1 MGVTRNVTLAALF
14 IALCGIGA
22 LLKIPGPF
30 SSVALDLAPALIST
44 LFLGPVWAGVIAALG
59 HLISAFTG
67 GLPLGPFHAIV
78 AVEMFLIVYV
88 FGLMMKRGWRAAG
101 FLFVTLATGLLAPLP
116 FYFLISPAL
125 YMTLVP
131 VLLVAT
137 AINSVVAWVALP
149 FLKRIKLREVVR

>member
-1 MGVTRNVTLAALF
+1 MGVTRNLTLAALF

-30 SSVALDLAPALIST
+30 SSVALDLAPALVST
-44 LFLGPVWAGVIAALG
+44 LFLGPFWAGVIAAFG
-59 HLISAFTG
+59 HLISASTG

-78 AVEMFLIVYV
+78 AIEMFVIVWV
-88 FGLMMKRGWRAAG
+88 FGKLIKRGYRVLG

-125 YMTLVP
+125 YLTLVP
-131 VLLVAT
+131 ILLVAT
-137 AINSVVAWVALP
+137 AINSAVAWVALP

>member
-1 MGVTRNVTLAALF
+1 MGVTRNWTLAALF

-22 LLKIPGPF
+22 LLKIPVPF

-44 LFLGPVWAGVIAALG
+44 LFLGPVWAGVIAAFG

-78 AVEMFLIVYV
+78 AIEMFVIVWV
-88 FGLMMKRGWRAAG
+88 FGKLVKRGYRVLG
-101 FLFVTLATGLLAPLP
+101 FLFVTLATGLLAPMP

-125 YMTLVP
+125 YFTLVP

-137 AINSVVAWVALP
+137 AINSAVAWAALP
-149 FLKRIKLREVVR
+149 FIKRIKLREVVR

>member
-1 MGVTRNVTLAALF
+1 MGVTRNWTFAALF

-44 LFLGPVWAGVIAALG
+44 LFLGPVWAGVIAAFG

-78 AVEMFLIVYV
+78 AAEMFVIVLV
-88 FGLMMKRGWRAAG
+88 FGLMIKRGWRAAG
-101 FLFVTLATGLLAPLP
+101 FLFVTLATGLLAPMP

-125 YMTLVP
+125 YFTLVP

-137 AINSVVAWVALP
+137 AINSAVAWAALP
-149 FLKRIKLREVVR
+149 FIKRIKLREVVR

>member
-22 LLKIPGPF
+22 FLKIPGPF

-44 LFLGPVWAGVIAALG
+44 LFLGPIWAGVIAAFG

-67 GLPLGPFHAIV
+67 GLPLGPLHAIV
-78 AVEMFLIVYV
+78 AAEMFVIVIV
-88 FGLMMKRGWRAAG
+88 FGFLMKRGWRVLS
-101 FLFVTLATGLLAPLP
+101 FLFVTLTTGILAPLP

-125 YMTLVP
+125 YITLVP

-137 AINSVVAWVALP
+137 AINSGVAWTVLP
-149 FLKRIKLREVVR
+149 LLNRMKVREVIR

>member
-44 LFLGPVWAGVIAALG
+44 LFLGPVWAGVIAAFG

-78 AVEMFLIVYV
+78 ALEMLVIVLV
-88 FGLMMKRGWRAAG
+88 FGLMIKRGWRFAG

>member
-44 LFLGPVWAGVIAALG
+44 LFLGPVWAGVIAAFG

-78 AVEMFLIVYV
+78 ALEMLVIVLV

-101 FLFVTLATGLLAPLP
+101 FLFVTLATGFLAPLP

-149 FLKRIKLREVVR
+149 FLKRIKPREVVR

>member
-1 MGVTRNVTLAALF
+1 MGVTRNVALAALF

-44 LFLGPVWAGVIAALG
+44 LFLGPVWAGVISAFG

-78 AVEMFLIVYV
+78 ALEMLVIVLV

-101 FLFVTLATGLLAPLP
+101 FLFVTLATGLIAPLP
-116 FYFLISPAL
+116 LYFLISPAL

>member
-44 LFLGPVWAGVIAALG
+44 LFLGPVWAGVIAAFG

-78 AVEMFLIVYV
+78 ALEMLVIVLV
-88 FGLMMKRGWRAAG
+88 FGLMMKRGWRAVG

-116 FYFLISPAL
+116 FYFLISAAL
-125 YMTLVP
+125 YFTLVP

-137 AINSVVAWVALP
+137 AINSAVAWAALP

>member
-1 MGVTRNVTLAALF
+1 MGVTRNLTLAALF

-44 LFLGPVWAGVIAALG
+44 MFLGPVWAGVIAALG

-78 AVEMFLIVYV
+78 AVEMFVIVYV
-88 FGLMMKRGWRAAG
+88 FGLMIKRGWRFAG

-125 YMTLVP
+125 YMTLMP
-131 VLLVAT
+131 ILLVAT

-149 FLKRIKLREVVR
+149 LLKRFKTREVVR

>member
-78 AVEMFLIVYV
+78 AVEMFVIVSV
-88 FGLMMKRGWRAAG
+88 FGLIIKRGWRFVG

-149 FLKRIKLREVVR
+149 FLKRIKPREVVR

>member
-44 LFLGPVWAGVIAALG
+44 LFLGPVWAGVIAAFG

-78 AVEMFLIVYV
+78 AIEMFVIVWV
-88 FGLMMKRGWRAAG
+88 FGKLVKRGYRVLG
-101 FLFVTLATGLLAPLP
+101 FLFVTLATGILAPLP

-125 YMTLVP
+125 YLTLVP
-131 VLLVAT
+131 ILLVAT
-137 AINSVVAWVALP
+137 AINCAVAWIAVP
-149 FLKRIKLREVVR
+149 FLKRIKPSEVVR

>member
-44 LFLGPVWAGVIAALG
+44 LFLGPVWAGVIAAFG

-78 AVEMFLIVYV
+78 ALEMLVIVFV

-116 FYFLISPAL
+116 FYFLISPAM
-125 YMTLVP
+125 YFTLVP

>member
-30 SSVALDLAPALIST
+30 NSVALDLAPALIST

-78 AVEMFLIVYV
+78 AVEMFVIVYV
-88 FGLMMKRGWRAAG
+88 FGLIIKRGWRAAA

>member
-78 AVEMFLIVYV
+78 AVEMFVIVSV
-88 FGLMMKRGWRAAG
+88 FGLIIKRGWRFVG

-125 YMTLVP
+125 YMTLMP
-131 VLLVAT
+131 ILLVAT

>member
-78 AVEMFLIVYV
+78 AVEMFVIVYV
-88 FGLMMKRGWRAAG
+88 FGLMIKRGWRFAG

-125 YMTLVP
+125 YMTLMP
-131 VLLVAT
+131 ILLVAT
-137 AINSVVAWVALP
+137 AINSGVAWVALP
-149 FLKRIKLREVVR
+149 LLKRFKTREVVR

>member
-1 MGVTRNVTLAALF
+1 MGVTRNLTLAALF

-44 LFLGPVWAGVIAALG
+44 MFLGPVWAGVIAAFG
-59 HLISAFTG
+59 HMISAFTG

-78 AVEMFLIVYV
+78 ALEMLVIVLV
-88 FGLMMKRGWRAAG
+88 FGLMMKRGWRLAG
-101 FLFVTLATGLLAPLP
+101 FLFVTFATGLLAPLP

-125 YMTLVP
+125 YFTLVP

-137 AINSVVAWVALP
+137 AINSAVAWAALP
-149 FLKRIKLREVVR
+149 FLKRIKPREVIR

>member
-30 SSVALDLAPALIST
+30 NSVALDLAPALIST

-78 AVEMFLIVYV
+78 AVEMFVIVYAV
-88 FGLMMKRGWRAAG
+88 SYTHL
-101 FLFVTLATGLLAPLP
+101 TLPT
-116 FYFLISPAL
+116 
-125 YMTLVP
+125 
-131 VLLVAT
+131 
-137 AINSVVAWVALP
+137 N
-149 FLKRIKLREVVR
+149 REV

>member
-1 MGVTRNVTLAALF
+1 MGVTRNLTLAALF

-44 LFLGPVWAGVIAALG
+44 LFLGPVWAGVIAAFG

-78 AVEMFLIVYV
+78 AIEMFVIVWV
-88 FGLMMKRGWRAAG
+88 FGKLVKRGYRVLG
-101 FLFVTLATGLLAPLP
+101 FLFVTLATGLLAPMP

-125 YMTLVP
+125 YFTLVP

-137 AINSVVAWVALP
+137 AINSAVAWAALP
-149 FLKRIKLREVVR
+149 FIKRIKLREVVR

>member
-1 MGVTRNVTLAALF
+1 MGVTRNLTLAALF

-44 LFLGPVWAGVIAALG
+44 MFLGPVWAGVNAALG

-78 AVEMFLIVYV
+78 ALEMLVIVLV
-88 FGLMMKRGWRAAG
+88 FCLMMKRGWRAAG

-137 AINSVVAWVALP
+137 AINSAVAWVALP
-149 FLKRIKLREVVR
+149 FLKRIKLREVIR